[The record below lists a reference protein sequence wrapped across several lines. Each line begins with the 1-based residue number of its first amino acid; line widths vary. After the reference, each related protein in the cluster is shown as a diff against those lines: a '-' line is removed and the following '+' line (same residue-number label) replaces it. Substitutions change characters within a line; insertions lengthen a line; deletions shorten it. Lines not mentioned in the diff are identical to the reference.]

1 MRLSVSVSGATL
13 AVTFAGET
21 MARKHSLPYDA
32 AATAATAR
40 AIVDVLAR
48 GNRART
54 LSDKNLEDLKHH
66 GEALWRTLVPAEL
79 HDELL
84 RGDSL
89 ALELDE
95 ALVAVPWELMFDGTQ
110 FLGRRLSV
118 GRIVATRQAASR
130 RRAAHRRHADSRA
143 RHGGDPKGDL
153 PEVRA
158 EGEAIIDELEKHA
171 TVKARLSTAPD
182 RAFALRYLKDYDIV
196 HFAGHADYV
205 AADAGQER
213 LDARRRQARRRRNRH
228 ARRRTADAD
237 DRLRQRLPVGPH
249 RRRGTATRRRCSG
262 WRTRSSR
269 RACATTSARSGRW
282 STASRRS
289 SPAEFYRHLTDGKAI
304 GAAVRHARAAVVER
318 AGETALAWA
327 SYVLYGDPDVR
338 PLHRPE
344 HKGKLSIP
352 SGLKIAARAS
362 APWKRPAAT
371 GARAVGGAIDRV
383 ERRLPAWVPAALGG
397 VAAGLVGVTV
407 AAWLMHRKPAP
418 LDGKPTL
425 AGIAVLPLSTGD
437 SANAQSQARDLEGCL
452 PLQLSADHAAVV
464 APEKMMTLQAQ
475 TNGVYDKDSARAFGL
490 AVGAE
495 WVLFGNIA
503 GGVAHLTVVAV
514 VDDRTDLRGSLS
526 RRRPAH
532 RLRPIRRR
540 DCRAPRRRAAEAVA
554 GAATEGRG
562 TAFALRRGMKSII
575 LSLVV
580 IAALPARAQP
590 TLRLLPGVE
599 ELTSAR
605 HQQAVGR
612 NLIIATAVLQ
622 GVGLGLAGI
631 TGTGAFGNRDGAI
644 TAYGF
649 AAIMGF
655 TSLALLPA
663 GIVYWVR
670 GARHER
676 LALIGTTIAPDRA
689 AQYERAGTVLL
700 YLAGAFGTAATVLAV
715 ADMYRVGNG
724 VTESTIATFTAGSAL
739 TAIGAPLAIAGHRHA
754 HVQLGIGSVRGSF

>member
-21 MARKHSLPYDA
+21 MARKHTLPYDA

-79 HDELL
+79 HAELA

-95 ALVAVPWELMFDGTQ
+95 ALVAVPWELMFDGAQ
-110 FLGRRLSV
+110 FLGRRLAV
-118 GRIVATRQAASR
+118 GRIVATRQPRRGDERRTVGTPIRILVMAS
-130 RRAAHRRHADSRA
+130 
-143 RHGGDPKGDL
+143 DPKGDL

-171 TVKARLSTAPD
+171 TVKARLSNAPD

-205 AADAGQER
+205 AAEPAK
-213 LDARRRQARRRRNRH
+213 
-228 ARRRTADAD
+228 
-237 DRLRQRLPVGPH
+237 
-249 RRRGTATRRRCSG
+249 SG
-262 WRTRSSR
+262 WTLADGKLAADEIVKLGGGRPMPMIVFGN
-269 RACATTSARSGRW
+269 ACQSGHTAAWDGDTTAVFGLANAFLTAGVRHYIGTQWEVVDGQSALF
-282 STASRRS
+282 A
-289 SPAEFYRHLTDGKAI
+289 AEFYRHLTDGKAI
-304 GAAVRHARAAVVER
+304 GAAVRHARTAVVER

-371 GARAVGGAIDRV
+371 GARVVGGAIDRV

-418 LDGKPTL
+418 LGGKPTL
-425 AGIAVLPLSTGD
+425 AGVAVLPLSTGD
-437 SANAQSQARDLEGCL
+437 SANDQSHARDLEACL
-452 PLQLSADHAAVV
+452 PLQLSTDHVAVV
-464 APEKMMTLQAQ
+464 PPEKMMTLQAQ
-475 TNGVYDKDSARAFGL
+475 TNGVYDRASARAFGL

-495 WVLFGNIA
+495 WVLFGNIV
-503 GGVAHLTVVAV
+503 GGVAHLTVAEV
-514 VDDRTDLRGSLS
+514 VDDRTIYEDRIRADDPHTSCVRFS
-526 RRRPAH
+526 AATAA
-532 RLRPIRRR
+532 RL
-540 DCRAPRRRAAEAVA
+540 AAEPP
-554 GAATEGRG
+554 
-562 TAFALRRGMKSII
+562 K
-575 LSLVV
+575 
-580 IAALPARAQP
+580 PKP
-590 TLRLLPGVE
+590 
-599 ELTSAR
+599 
-605 HQQAVGR
+605 
-612 NLIIATAVLQ
+612 
-622 GVGLGLAGI
+622 
-631 TGTGAFGNRDGAI
+631 
-644 TAYGF
+644 
-649 AAIMGF
+649 
-655 TSLALLPA
+655 
-663 GIVYWVR
+663 
-670 GARHER
+670 
-676 LALIGTTIAPDRA
+676 
-689 AQYERAGTVLL
+689 
-700 YLAGAFGTAATVLAV
+700 
-715 ADMYRVGNG
+715 
-724 VTESTIATFTAGSAL
+724 
-739 TAIGAPLAIAGHRHA
+739 
-754 HVQLGIGSVRGSF
+754 